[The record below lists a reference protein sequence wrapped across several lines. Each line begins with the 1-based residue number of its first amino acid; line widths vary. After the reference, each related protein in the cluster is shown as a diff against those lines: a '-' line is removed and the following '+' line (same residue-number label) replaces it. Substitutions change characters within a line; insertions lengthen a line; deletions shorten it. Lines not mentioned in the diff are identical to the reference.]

1 MTEVLAFT
9 STNVMEGLVAVSV
22 YASLTYLIRD
32 YLKRDKYLVLVI
44 GWFITWICRKTAV
57 NIYKKYL
64 EMNKIKETEYK
75 IVVPFL

>member
-9 STNVMEGLVAVSV
+9 STNIMEGLVAVSV
-22 YASLTYLIRD
+22 YSSLTYLIRD

-44 GWFITWICRKTAV
+44 GWFITWICRKMSV